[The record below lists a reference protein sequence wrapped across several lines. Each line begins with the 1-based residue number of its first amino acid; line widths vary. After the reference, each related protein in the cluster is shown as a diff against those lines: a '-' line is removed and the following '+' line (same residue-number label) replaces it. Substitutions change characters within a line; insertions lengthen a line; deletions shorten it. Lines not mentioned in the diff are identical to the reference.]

1 MEDYQYKSLTE
12 TIDNMK
18 EYIELL
24 KSLKDDYKNKIDRAI
39 KYIESELD
47 ETGGNV
53 SGSDLPYRYIEDIL
67 DILKGEL

>member
-18 EYIELL
+18 EYIEYL
-24 KSLKDDYKNKIDRAI
+24 KNLKDDYKNKIDKSI
-39 KYIESELD
+39 EYIESELD
-47 ETGGNV
+47 ETGDKV
-53 SGSDLPYRYIEDIL
+53 SGSDLPYRYIEDLL